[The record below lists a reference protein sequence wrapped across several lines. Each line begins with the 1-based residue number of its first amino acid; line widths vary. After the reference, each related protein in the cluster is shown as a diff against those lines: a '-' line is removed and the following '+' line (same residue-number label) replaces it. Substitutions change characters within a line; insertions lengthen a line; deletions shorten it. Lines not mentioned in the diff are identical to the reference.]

1 MEKKEEKTQTQLK
14 PEEVEAAAPAPE
26 ENGLQVYYREK
37 YPDMTFE
44 TEAELYGDA
53 ADRLRAADER
63 AAKFDEANLTIQEV
77 IDDYPEV
84 GDFISDLTS
93 GIDIRVAL
101 QRHFDMD
108 DFAVEADEEIEKD
121 YQAAIAERRNR
132 RKEAEERIATRTANW
147 EESKKLFDE
156 MREWDNEKEEEFGK
170 WLGQS
175 LNDIAMGK
183 ITPELMKKLRHG
195 FIFEEA
201 VADAHKEGEIA
212 GRNTEIEA
220 KRIKKAKLG
229 DDMPSPGVGG
239 VSVPESEPE
248 RSSLFGDVLSSIEER
263 QRRMK

>member
-1 MEKKEEKTQTQLK
+1 MKETEEKTQAELK
-14 PEEVEAAAPAPE
+14 PEGVEPAAP

-44 TEAELYGDA
+44 TEADLYGDA
-53 ADRLRAADER
+53 AERLRAAEER
-63 AAKFDEANLTIQEV
+63 GAKYDEANMTIQEV

-93 GIDIRVAL
+93 GVDIRVAL
-101 QRHFDMD
+101 QRHFDME
-108 DFAVEADEEIEKD
+108 DFAVEEGEEVEKD
-121 YQAAIAERRNR
+121 YKEAIATRRNR
-132 RKEAEERIATRTANW
+132 RKEAEERIATRKANW

-156 MREWDNEKEEEFGK
+156 MREWDDEKEEEFGK
-170 WLGQS
+170 WLGTS

-212 GRNTEIEA
+212 GRNTAIEA
-220 KRIKKAKLG
+220 KRIKKAKMS
-229 DDMPSPGVGG
+229 DNMPSPGVGG
-239 VSVPESEPE
+239 VSVPEPEPE
-248 RSSLFGDVLSSIEER
+248 ESSLFGDVEAAIEA
-263 QRRMK
+263 RRKKMM

>member
-1 MEKKEEKTQTQLK
+1 MEKDKEKTQTEK
-14 PEEVEAAAPAPE
+14 PEEVEAVIPAPT

-37 YPDMTFE
+37 YPDKTFE
-44 TEAELYGDA
+44 TEADLYGDA
-53 ADRLRAADER
+53 AERLRAADER
-63 AAKFDEANLTIQEV
+63 AAKYDEANLTIQEV

-84 GDFISDLTS
+84 GSFISDLTR

-108 DFAVEADEEIEKD
+108 DFSVEEGEDIEKD
-121 YQAAIAERRNR
+121 YREAIATRRNR
-132 RKEAEERIATRTANW
+132 RKEAEERIATRNANW
-147 EESKKLFDE
+147 DESKKLFDE
-156 MREWDNEKEEEFGK
+156 MREWDDEKEKGFTE

-195 FIFEEA
+195 YIFEEA

-212 GRNTEIEA
+212 GRNADIEA
-220 KRIKKAKLG
+220 KRIKKAKMS

-239 VSVPESEPE
+239 IAASEPE
-248 RSSLFGDVLSSIEER
+248 PESPSLFGDVLTSIEAR
-263 QRRMK
+263 QKRMK